1 HVAEKAAERF
11 EAQTIELSN
20 KVEDLNRHEVHDQKV
35 QLDNLQHVKYTLA
48 QQLEE
53 ARRRLE
59 DAERE
64 RSQLQSQLHQ
74 VQLELD
80 SVRQALDE
88 ESVARSDAE
97 HKLNLANTEITQ
109 WKSKFDAEVA
119 LHHEE
124 VEDLRK
130 KMLQKQAEY
139 EEQIE
144 IMLQK
149 ISQLEKA
156 KSRLQSEVEVLIVDL
171 EKAQN
176 TIAILER
183 AKEQLEKQCAELKVR
198 IDELTVELEAVQREL
213 RAANAELQ
221 KMKHLYEK
229 AVEQKEALARENKK
243 LHDELHEA
251 KEALADANR
260 KLHELDLE
268 NARLAGEIREL
279 QTALKEA
286 DAQRRDAENRAQR
299 ALAELQA
306 LRIEMERRLQE
317 KEEEMEALRKNM
329 QFEIDRLTA
338 ALADAEARMKAE
350 ISRLKKKYQAE
361 IAELEMTVDN
371 LNRANI
377 EAQKTIKKQSEQ
389 LKILQ
394 ASLEDTQRQLQQV
407 LDQYALAQRKVAA
420 LSAELEEAK
429 TALDNAIRARKQAE
443 IDLEEA
449 NGRIADLSAINNNLT
464 SIKNKL
470 ETELSTAQAD
480 LDEETQNALRKKDRR
495 IKEVQQLVDE
505 EHKNFVMAQ
514 DTADRLQE
522 KLNIQKRQLAEAES
536 VTMANLQR
544 VRRYQHELED
554 AEGRADQA
562 ESSLH
567 LIRAKHRSSVVTGKA
582 GASKV
587 TKELHAADERA
598 NRALADAARAVEQLH
613 EEQEHSMKIDAL
625 RKSLEEQ
632 VKQLQVQIQEAE
644 AAALLGGKR
653 VIAKLETRIRD
664 LETALDEETR
674 RHKETQN
681 ALRKKDRRIKEVQ
694 QLVDEEHK
702 NFVMAQDTADR
713 LQEKLNIQ
721 KRQLAEAESVTMA
734 NLQRVRRYQH
744 ELEDAEGRADQAESS
759 LHLIRAKHRSSVVT
773 GKAGASKVYVMED
786 DF

>member
-1 HVAEKAAERF
+1 MYQIIIVKIDRERQRLQHEVIELTATIDQLQKDKHLAEKAAERF

-20 KVEDLNRHEVHDQKV
+20 KVEDLNRHVNDLAQQRQLAKIIIIIV
-35 QLDNLQHVKYTLA
+35 IINSDNNNGNNNNNNNNNNNDNNNNNNNIQLDNLQHVKYQLA

-64 RSQLQSQLHQ
+64 RSQLQAQLHQ

-80 SVRQALDE
+80 SVRTALDE
-88 ESVARSDAE
+88 ESAARAEAE
-97 HKLNLANTEITQ
+97 HKLALANTEITQ
-109 WKSKFDAEVA
+109 WKT
-119 LHHEE
+119 
-124 VEDLRK
+124 
-130 KMLQKQAEY
+130 
-139 EEQIE
+139 
-144 IMLQK
+144 
-149 ISQLEKA
+149 

-183 AKEQLEKQCAELKVR
+183 AKEQLEKTVNELKVR
-198 IDELTVELEAVQREL
+198 IDELTVELEAAQREA
-213 RAANAELQ
+213 RAALAELQ
-221 KMKHLYEK
+221 KMKNLYEK
-229 AVEQKEALARENKK
+229 AIEQKEALARENKNYK
-243 LHDELHEA
+243 
-251 KEALADANR
+251 
-260 KLHELDLE
+260 LDLE

-279 QTALKEA
+279 QTALKESEA
-286 DAQRRDAENRAQR
+286 ARRDAENRAQR
-299 ALAELQA
+299 ALAELQQ

-377 EAQKTIKKQSEQ
+377 EAQKTIKNK
-389 LKILQ
+389 
-394 ASLEDTQRQLQQV
+394 DTQRQLQQT
-407 LDQYALAQRKVAA
+407 LDQYALAQRKVSA
-420 LSAELEEAK
+420 LSAELEECK
-429 TALDNAIRARKQAE
+429 VALDNAIRARKQAE

-449 NGRIADLSAINNNLT
+449 NARITDLVSINNNLT
-464 SIKNKL
+464 AIKNKL

-480 LDEETQNALRKKDRR
+480 LDEA
-495 IKEVQQLVDE
+495 
-505 EHKNFVMAQ
+505 
-514 DTADRLQE
+514 
-522 KLNIQKRQLAEAES
+522 
-536 VTMANLQR
+536 
-544 VRRYQHELED
+544 
-554 AEGRADQA
+554 
-562 ESSLH
+562 
-567 LIRAKHRSSVVTGKA
+567 
-582 GASKV
+582 

-674 RHKETQN
+674 RHKETQG

-694 QLVDEEHK
+694 MQVDEEHK
-702 NFVMAQDTADR
+702 MFVMAQDTADR
-713 LQEKLNIQ
+713 LLEKLNIQ
-721 KRQLAEAESVTMA
+721 KRQLGEAESLTMA
-734 NLQRVRRYQH
+734 NLQRVRRYQR

-773 GKAGASKVYVMED
+773 GKNASASKIYVLED
-786 DF
+786 EQ